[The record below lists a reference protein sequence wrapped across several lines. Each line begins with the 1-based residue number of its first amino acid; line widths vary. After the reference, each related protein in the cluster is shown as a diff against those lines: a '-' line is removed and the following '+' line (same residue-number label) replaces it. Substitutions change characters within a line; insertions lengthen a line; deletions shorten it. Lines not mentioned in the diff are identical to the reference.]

1 VCQEKQSPTPSY
13 APISIRSKETS
24 FGKAGDAI
32 ADDDVV
38 EHADVDQS
46 QGLAQPLGNAN
57 IRLAGLAYA
66 GGVVVGP
73 RAPV

>member
-1 VCQEKQSPTPSY
+1 M
-13 APISIRSKETS
+13 
-24 FGKAGDAI
+24 
-32 ADDDVV
+32 V

-66 GGVVVGP
+66 GGVVVGHN
-73 RAPV
+73 RFNKLKRLIYRCLLNTERIYTLKDTRKLISNPVFSD